1 MRIEFYDSIINALEE
16 AALEAL
22 DATGEQLLTDV
33 TNAQIMPFDV
43 GTMQNDATYV
53 DHSHR
58 ANGQVTLLVDEP
70 YARRLYYHPEYNF
83 QTVTRMQRAYGL
95 KIGQMAVNMQIR
107 CAKIMQLF
115 ISGLEV
121 FDVNFRGCKG
131 LA

>member
-33 TNAQIMPFDV
+33 TDARVMPFDV

-70 YARRLYYHPEYNF
+70 YARRLYYHPEYNY
-83 QTVTRMQRAYGL
+83 QTVNNPNA
-95 KIGQMAVNMQIR
+95 
-107 CAKIMQLF
+107 
-115 ISGLEV
+115 
-121 FDVNFRGCKG
+121 KG
-131 LA
+131 LWFEDWANDGKYANKVRENYAAFYKRFGGI

>member
-83 QTVTRMQRAYGL
+83 QTVNNPNA
-95 KIGQMAVNMQIR
+95 
-107 CAKIMQLF
+107 
-115 ISGLEV
+115 
-121 FDVNFRGCKG
+121 KG
-131 LA
+131 LWFEDWADGGKYANKVRENYAAFYKRFGGS

>member
-83 QTVTRMQRAYGL
+83 QTVNNPNA
-95 KIGQMAVNMQIR
+95 
-107 CAKIMQLF
+107 
-115 ISGLEV
+115 
-121 FDVNFRGCKG
+121 KG
-131 LA
+131 LWFEDWADGGKYANKVRENYAAFYKRCGGI

>member
-1 MRIEFYDSIINALEE
+1 MRIEFYDSIINALDE

-83 QTVTRMQRAYGL
+83 QTVNNPNA
-95 KIGQMAVNMQIR
+95 
-107 CAKIMQLF
+107 
-115 ISGLEV
+115 
-121 FDVNFRGCKG
+121 KG
-131 LA
+131 LWFEDWADGGKYANKVRENYAAFYKRFGGI

>member
-58 ANGQVTLLVDEP
+58 ANGQVTLLVDQP

-83 QTVTRMQRAYGL
+83 QTVNNPNA
-95 KIGQMAVNMQIR
+95 
-107 CAKIMQLF
+107 
-115 ISGLEV
+115 
-121 FDVNFRGCKG
+121 KG
-131 LA
+131 LWFEDWADGGKYANKVRENYAAFYKRFGGI

>member
-1 MRIEFYDSIINALEE
+1 MRIEFYDSIINALEG

-83 QTVTRMQRAYGL
+83 QTVNNPNA
-95 KIGQMAVNMQIR
+95 
-107 CAKIMQLF
+107 
-115 ISGLEV
+115 
-121 FDVNFRGCKG
+121 KG
-131 LA
+131 LWFEDWADGGKYANKVRENYAAFYKRFGGI

>member
-53 DHSHR
+53 DHSRR
-58 ANGQVTLLVDEP
+58 ANGQVTLMVDEP

-83 QTVTRMQRAYGL
+83 QTVNNPNA
-95 KIGQMAVNMQIR
+95 
-107 CAKIMQLF
+107 
-115 ISGLEV
+115 
-121 FDVNFRGCKG
+121 KG
-131 LA
+131 LWFEDWADGGKYANKVRENYAAFYKRFGGI

>member
-33 TNAQIMPFDV
+33 TDAQVMPFDV

-53 DHSHR
+53 DHSRR

-70 YARRLYYHPEYNF
+70 YARRLYYHPEYNY
-83 QTVTRMQRAYGL
+83 QTVNNPNA
-95 KIGQMAVNMQIR
+95 
-107 CAKIMQLF
+107 
-115 ISGLEV
+115 
-121 FDVNFRGCKG
+121 KG
-131 LA
+131 LWFEDWANDGKYANKVRENYAAFYKRFGGI

>member
-83 QTVTRMQRAYGL
+83 QTVNNPNA
-95 KIGQMAVNMQIR
+95 
-107 CAKIMQLF
+107 
-115 ISGLEV
+115 
-121 FDVNFRGCKG
+121 KG
-131 LA
+131 LWFEDWADGGKYANKARENYAAFYKRFGGI

>member
-43 GTMQNDATYV
+43 GTMQIDATYV

-83 QTVTRMQRAYGL
+83 QTVNNPNA
-95 KIGQMAVNMQIR
+95 
-107 CAKIMQLF
+107 
-115 ISGLEV
+115 
-121 FDVNFRGCKG
+121 KG
-131 LA
+131 LWFEDWADGGKYANKVRENYAAFYKRFGGI

>member
-22 DATGEQLLTDV
+22 DATGAQLLTDV

-83 QTVTRMQRAYGL
+83 QTVNNPNA
-95 KIGQMAVNMQIR
+95 
-107 CAKIMQLF
+107 
-115 ISGLEV
+115 
-121 FDVNFRGCKG
+121 KG
-131 LA
+131 LWFEDWADGGKYANKVRENYAAFYKRFGGI

>member
-33 TNAQIMPFDV
+33 TDAQVMPFDV

-53 DHSHR
+53 DHNHR

-70 YARRLYYHPEYNF
+70 YARRLYYHPEYNY
-83 QTVTRMQRAYGL
+83 QTVNNPNA
-95 KIGQMAVNMQIR
+95 
-107 CAKIMQLF
+107 
-115 ISGLEV
+115 
-121 FDVNFRGCKG
+121 KG
-131 LA
+131 LWFEDWANDGKYANKVRENYAAFYKRFGGI

>member
-83 QTVTRMQRAYGL
+83 QTVNNPNA
-95 KIGQMAVNMQIR
+95 
-107 CAKIMQLF
+107 
-115 ISGLEV
+115 
-121 FDVNFRGCKG
+121 KG
-131 LA
+131 LWFEDWADGGKYANKVRENYAAFYKRFGGI

>member
-43 GTMQNDATYV
+43 GTMLNDATYL

-83 QTVTRMQRAYGL
+83 QTVNNPNA
-95 KIGQMAVNMQIR
+95 
-107 CAKIMQLF
+107 
-115 ISGLEV
+115 
-121 FDVNFRGCKG
+121 KG
-131 LA
+131 LWFEDWADGGKYANKVRENYAAFYKRFGGI

>member
-58 ANGQVTLLVDEP
+58 ANGQVTLLVDEQ

-83 QTVTRMQRAYGL
+83 QTVNNPNA
-95 KIGQMAVNMQIR
+95 
-107 CAKIMQLF
+107 
-115 ISGLEV
+115 
-121 FDVNFRGCKG
+121 KG
-131 LA
+131 LWFEDWADGGKYANKVRENYAAFYKRFGGI

>member
-1 MRIEFYDSIINALEE
+1 MRIVFYDSIINALEE

-83 QTVTRMQRAYGL
+83 QTVNNPNA
-95 KIGQMAVNMQIR
+95 
-107 CAKIMQLF
+107 
-115 ISGLEV
+115 
-121 FDVNFRGCKG
+121 KG
-131 LA
+131 LWFEDWADGGKYANKVRENYAAFYKRFGGI

>member
-83 QTVTRMQRAYGL
+83 QTVNNPNA
-95 KIGQMAVNMQIR
+95 
-107 CAKIMQLF
+107 
-115 ISGLEV
+115 
-121 FDVNFRGCKG
+121 KG
-131 LA
+131 LWFDDWADGGKYANKVRENYAAFYKRFGGI

>member
-58 ANGQVTLLVDEP
+58 ANGQVTLLVDAP

-83 QTVTRMQRAYGL
+83 QTVNNPNA
-95 KIGQMAVNMQIR
+95 
-107 CAKIMQLF
+107 
-115 ISGLEV
+115 
-121 FDVNFRGCKG
+121 KG
-131 LA
+131 LWFEDWADGGKYANKVRENYAAFYKRFGGI